1 MKNKKISLK
10 RLALLP
16 VLTVFTTLAFTSCT
30 EKNGDRPKDRP
41 IAVRAMKP
49 VMTDMQNRLS
59 YVGTVQANREVRVI
73 AQVQGTVIKLPKP
86 AGAAIQIG
94 ELVAEID
101 VPDLRASVE
110 RLAAERDYW
119 CRRQDSD
126 QRLVQAEAL
135 PAEQAEA
142 SLRACRSAKAAL
154 AEVEAKLAKAK
165 EHSPISGKVLAWLV
179 EPGQHVMPGQ
189 PILLLGDNNLEI
201 HVEVVEEDLRSG
213 IQIGTLAQVRDWQ
226 GNELQ
231 TKVMEVAPVTSG
243 AARTFTVEMPM
254 PSPDNHREFLRI
266 GASMRVD
273 FILAAKRSAIA
284 VPVEAII
291 RQGDKTHVFLIR
303 QERALKKEI
312 TPGIEQ
318 DGLIEVSFDWNGEDW
333 VAVSNLGSLKDSV
346 EVFPVEIEY
355 ARQ

>member
-1 MKNKKISLK
+1 MKNKKNSLN
-10 RLALLP
+10 RLALLLA
-16 VLTVFTTLAFTSCT
+16 LTVFTTLAFTSCT
-30 EKNGDRPKDRP
+30 EKNGNRPKDRP
-41 IAVRAMKP
+41 VAVRAMKP
-49 VMTDMQNRLS
+49 IMTDMQNRLS
-59 YVGTVQANREVRVI
+59 YVGTVHANREVRVI

-101 VPDLRASVE
+101 APDLRANVE
-110 RLAAERDYW
+110 RLTAERDYW
-119 CRRQDSD
+119 CRRQESD

-165 EHSPISGKVLAWLV
+165 EHSPISGKVLAWLA

-189 PILLLGDNNLEI
+189 PILLLGDNDLEI
-201 HVEVVEEDLRSG
+201 HVEVVEEDLRRG
-213 IQIGTLAQVRDWQ
+213 IQIGTPAQVRDWR
-226 GNELQ
+226 GGEFQ
-231 TKVMEVAPVTSG
+231 TKVMEVASVTSG
-243 AARTFTVEMPM
+243 IARTFSVELPM
-254 PSPDNHREFLRI
+254 PSPDNHRENLRI

-273 FILAAKRSAIA
+273 FILAANRSALA
-284 VPVEAII
+284 VPVEAIA
-291 RQGDKTHVFLIR
+291 RQGDRIHIFLIR
-303 QERALKKEI
+303 QNHAAKKEV
-312 TPGIEQ
+312 TTGIEQ
-318 DGLIEVSFDWNGEDW
+318 DGLIEVAFDWNGEDW

-355 ARQ
+355 TRQ